1 MSKSKYDIFISYR
14 REGGA
19 QYART
24 LQLMLEKKGY
34 RVFLDYDE
42 LKDEKFSP
50 KIESAIKNSTIYIL
64 VLSKGAL
71 EKCDQEG
78 NWVRREIEI
87 ALDAGKHFVPVNPD
101 GTFDGIPDGVPTRIR
116 QAIEETQHSEVNF
129 GQTLKPTID
138 MLVKNRIRPH
148 IHKWIYL
155 YWALPGII
163 IAGMCAAIFLYVKPN
178 KERQELEILKSEIS
192 FMGNPVSWADDITK
206 AQLFAVKEIFESMQ
220 EIPGGEFTQGA
231 EPLEDGSYHEY
242 VEQEY
247 EIPAF
252 RTSVESFYINK
263 FEVTI
268 GQWNAITGENR
279 DGNPAMP
286 VSSVTYQQVADF
298 INTLNDLTLKEFRLP
313 SETEWE
319 YVAKGANEPEG
330 FMFAGS
336 DNLNDVA
343 WYAANSKG
351 NAQAELPSTPTINDI
366 FNMSGNV
373 SEWCSTVF
381 MPYNNE
387 IPINNEDALVI
398 RGGNF
403 DSQPYELTVTH
414 REPASPE
421 TSIPTLGFRLA
432 MTK

>member
-1 MSKSKYDIFISYR
+1 MKY
-14 REGGA
+14 
-19 QYART
+19 
-24 LQLMLEKKGY
+24 
-34 RVFLDYDE
+34 
-42 LKDEKFSP
+42 
-50 KIESAIKNSTIYIL
+50 
-64 VLSKGAL
+64 
-71 EKCDQEG
+71 
-78 NWVRREIEI
+78 
-87 ALDAGKHFVPVNPD
+87 
-101 GTFDGIPDGVPTRIR
+101 
-116 QAIEETQHSEVNF
+116 
-129 GQTLKPTID
+129 
-138 MLVKNRIRPH
+138 
-148 IHKWIYL
+148 
-155 YWALPGII
+155 
-163 IAGMCAAIFLYVKPN
+163 
-178 KERQELEILKSEIS
+178 
-192 FMGNPVSWADDITK
+192 
-206 AQLFAVKEIFESMQ
+206 
-220 EIPGGEFTQGA
+220 
-231 EPLEDGSYHEY
+231 
-242 VEQEY
+242 
-247 EIPAF
+247 

-279 DGNPAMP
+279 NGNPTMP

-343 WYAANSKG
+343 WYATNSKG
-351 NAQAELPSTPTINDI
+351 DAKTELPSTPTVNDI

-381 MPYNNE
+381 MPYNSE
-387 IPINNEDALVI
+387 IPINNEEAFVI